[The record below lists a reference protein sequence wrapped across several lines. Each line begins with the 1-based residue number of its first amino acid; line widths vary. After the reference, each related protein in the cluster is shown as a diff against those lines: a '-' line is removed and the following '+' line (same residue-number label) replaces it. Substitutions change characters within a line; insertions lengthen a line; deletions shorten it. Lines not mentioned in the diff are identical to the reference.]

1 MFAKIKIVVNIDKK
15 LDWSDLI
22 GDFFHLRREIFT

>member
-1 MFAKIKIVVNIDKK
+1 MFAKIKIVVNIDKE

-22 GDFFHLRREIFT
+22 GDFFLLRREIFT